1 MGKQWVGFQSVAKP
15 VPGHTHVESARL
27 TSSLPD
33 ADIVALLSTRAGL
46 ERWLGQVRSFN
57 GRQGGSIDFS
67 GPDGTFGG
75 SYTLLDIPRRVVL
88 VTDRHGELDFRMDVR
103 VRPLVL
109 SVRVTR
115 FMADEEDAAAAQ
127 ALMREVIDAIGRV
140 CANGR

>member
-15 VPGHTHVESARL
+15 VPGRTLVESALL
-27 TSSLPD
+27 TASLPD
-33 ADIVALLSTRAGL
+33 AEIVALLSTRAGL

-57 GRQGGSIDFS
+57 GRPGGSIDFS
-67 GPDGTFGG
+67 GPDGAFGG

-103 VRPLVL
+103 MRPLVL

-115 FMADEEDAAAAQ
+115 FTADDEDAAAAL
-127 ALMREVIDAIGRV
+127 AAMREVIDAIGRA
-140 CANGR
+140 CTDGR